1 MRTPICILTA
11 LVLALPA
18 AAEIYRTVD
27 AQGNVVFTDVPPQ
40 NDQATRVTVEPV
52 NSYEVPAPARD
63 AAGAP
68 DAGSIE
74 AEVDAGYYAAVEIV
88 DPTDDEAI
96 RANDGNMIVSVA
108 VSPPLR
114 ADHRL
119 VLSMDGRD
127 LETDASGGVFTLS
140 NLDRGSHTA
149 IAKVVNGSG
158 AVVTQSAPVA
168 FHMLRVAVGAPKPP
182 PPKPKPAN

>member
-1 MRTPICILTA
+1 MRTSICLFAT

-52 NSYEVPAPARD
+52 NSYEVPAPVQGV
-63 AAGAP
+63 AGAS

-88 DPTDDEAI
+88 DPANDEAI

-114 ADHRL
+114 GDHRL

-127 LETDASGGVFTLS
+127 LEAASSQGVFRLT

-149 IAKVVNGSG
+149 VAKVLNSSG
-158 AVVTQSAPVA
+158 AVVKQSAPVA

-182 PPKPKPAN
+182 PPKPKPSN